1 MTVTRLIPVLTV
13 GCALLAA
20 HGVAPGALAQAPPGQ
35 PEGAVV
41 AHTAEA
47 LVTVEAVDRTSRE
60 VVLRGT
66 SGDRFALVASPAV
79 DIAQVKPGDRVVVRY
94 VEALAASLARP
105 GQGGTGGV
113 VEQSGVTRGT
123 PEGTAPAGRAERL
136 VGATVTIEAID
147 RATHRVSFTG
157 PGGTSRTVAVR
168 DPEARRFVA
177 ALKAG
182 DRVDLVHTEALA
194 IAVEPASR

>member
-1 MTVTRLIPVLTV
+1 MTVSRLIPVLTV

-20 HGVAPGALAQAPPGQ
+20 QGMATEAVAQAPEAQ
-35 PEGAVV
+35 PAGAAVV
-41 AHTAEA
+41 HTTEA
-47 LVTVEAVDRTSRE
+47 LVTVESVDQTSRE

-66 SGDRFALVASPAV
+66 SGNQITLVTSPAV
-79 DIAQVKPGDRVVVRY
+79 NLAQVKPGDRVVVRY
-94 VEALAASLARP
+94 IEALAASLAKP
-105 GQGGTGGV
+105 GQGGSGSI

-123 PEGTAPAGRAERL
+123 PEGTRPAGRAERL

-168 DPEARRFVA
+168 DPEARRFLET
-177 ALKAG
+177 LKAG
-182 DRVDLVHTEALA
+182 DRVDLVYTESLA
-194 IAVEPASR
+194 VAVEPASR